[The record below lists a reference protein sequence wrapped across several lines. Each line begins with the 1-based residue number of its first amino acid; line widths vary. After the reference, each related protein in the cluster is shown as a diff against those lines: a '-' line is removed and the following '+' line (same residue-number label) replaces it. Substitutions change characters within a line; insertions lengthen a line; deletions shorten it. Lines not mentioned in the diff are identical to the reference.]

1 MAPEKPDSLDAD
13 GLKPLVQQLLLRIDD
28 LLAQNKILLARVAEL
43 EAKLGQPPKTPDNS
57 SLPPSRGHKANA
69 EAPASKPPRKGRPGI
84 TRKLAEKPDVTRRF
98 YAEHCTCGTV
108 LGEARQELAKEYD
121 HIDIPPIRPVTTRI
135 ELFRATC
142 PCCKARVTAGAPADM
157 PEGTPFGPNIA
168 SIVTYLHGCQMVG
181 YKRLTEVCDGLFGLT
196 ISQGAIA
203 NMLARVGE
211 AIAAPAE
218 RIAAEVRAS
227 EVIASDETSARVKG
241 KTWWQWTFGCATA
254 AYHLIAPT
262 RGKCV
267 PTEFLAGARP
277 KMWLSDRLPAQCRHA
292 EGHQF
297 CLAHLIRDAQYAID
311 HGDTIFAPG
320 FKALLKDACAVGGR
334 RADLADATIAAH
346 RRRLEKALQRLL
358 ACKPTNA
365 EGRKLRD
372 AVDLDCRGKLFVFLT
387 RRDVEPT
394 NNESERAL
402 RPSVIFRKVTNGFR
416 SEWGARAYAAL
427 CSIVET
433 GRRNGRSALTA
444 IRDALTAPRP
454 SRSARDRRMSGGVSN
469 YLRRANSVGKFPHS
483 RHSRSK

>member
-1 MAPEKPDSLDAD
+1 MAPETLNSLDD
-13 GLKPLVQQLLLRIDD
+13 KLKPVLLQIVAQNVSLLGRIDE
-28 LLAQNKILLARVAEL
+28 LLAQNASLLARIAEL
-43 EAKLGQPPKTPDNS
+43 EAKLGTPPKTPDNS
-57 SLPPSRGHKANA
+57 SLPPSHGQKANA
-69 EAPASKPPRKGRPGI
+69 EPPAIKPPRKGRPGV
-84 TRKLAEKPDVTRRF
+84 TRKLAESPDVTRQF
-98 YAEHCTCGTV
+98 YAERCACGAV
-108 LGEARQELAKEYD
+108 LGEAGQSLVKEYD

-135 ELFRATC
+135 ELFSGTC
-142 PCCKARVTAGAPADM
+142 PCCKARVTAHAPAEM
-157 PEGTPFGPNIA
+157 PEGTPFGPGITSTIA
-168 SIVTYLHGCQMVG
+168 YLHGCQMVG
-181 YKRLTEVCDGLFGLT
+181 YKRLTEVCQGLFGLT

-254 AYHLIAPT
+254 VYFVIAET

-267 PTEFLAGARP
+267 PTSFLASAKP
-277 KMWLSDRLPAQCRHA
+277 KMWLSDRLPAQCKHA
-292 EGHQF
+292 EEHQF
-297 CLAHLIRDAQYAID
+297 CLAHLIRNAQYAID

-320 FKALLKDACAVGGR
+320 FKALLKDACAVGR
-334 RADLADATIAAH
+334 RRPNLADATIAAH
-346 RRRLEKALQRLL
+346 RRRLEKELDRLL
-358 ACKPTNA
+358 ACKPTDA

-372 AVDLDCRGKLFVFLT
+372 AVALDCRGKLFVFLK

-444 IRDALTAPRP
+444 IRDALATPGAG
-454 SRSARDRRMSGGVSN
+454 AAG
-469 YLRRANSVGKFPHS
+469 A
-483 RHSRSK
+483 

>member
-1 MAPEKPDSLDAD
+1 MPLGKIDSPNADAAH
-13 GLKPLVQQLLLRIDD
+13 LVASMLARIDQ
-28 LLAQNKILLARVAEL
+28 LLAQIADRDGRIDELLAQVKALNARIGEL

-57 SLPPSRGHKANA
+57 SLPPSRGQKANA
-69 EAPASKPPRKGRPGI
+69 EAPASNAPRQGRRKGRPGVA
-84 TRKLAEKPDVTRRF
+84 RMLAENPDATRRF
-98 YAEHCTCGTV
+98 YAERCTCGAV
-108 LGEARQELAKEYD
+108 LDAAGQELAKEYD
-121 HIDIPPIRPVTTRI
+121 HIDIPPIKPTTTRI
-135 ELFRATC
+135 EVFRATC
-142 PCCKARVTAGAPADM
+142 PCCKARVTASAPADM
-157 PEGTPFGPNIA
+157 PEGTPFSAGIT
-168 SIVTYLHGCQMVG
+168 SIVAYLHGCQMIG
-181 YKRLTEVCDGLFGLT
+181 YKRLTEVCQGLFGLT

-211 AIAAPAE
+211 AIAAPAD

-227 EVIASDETSARVKG
+227 EVVASDETSARVKG

-254 AYHLIAPT
+254 VYFVMAET

-267 PTEFLAGARP
+267 PSSFLAGARP
-277 KMWLSDRLPAQCRHA
+277 KIWLSDRLPAQCKHA
-292 EGHQF
+292 EEQQF

-320 FKALLKDACAVGGR
+320 FKALLQDACAVGR
-334 RADLADATIAAH
+334 RRPDLADATIAAH
-346 RRRLEKALQRLL
+346 RRRLERELDRLL
-358 ACKPTNA
+358 ALKPNDA

-372 AVDLDCRGKLFVFLT
+372 AVDLDCRGKLLVFLK

-416 SEWGARAYAAL
+416 SEWGAKTYAAL

-444 IRDALTAPRP
+444 IRDALATPAVAGPG
-454 SRSARDRRMSGGVSN
+454 A
-469 YLRRANSVGKFPHS
+469 
-483 RHSRSK
+483 

>member
-1 MAPEKPDSLDAD
+1 MPERKNDSPSGDSAD
-13 GLKPLVQQLLLRIDD
+13 LV
-28 LLAQNKILLARVAEL
+28 ASLLARIDQLVAQISARDERIDELLALVKAQNVRIAEL
-43 EAKLGQPPKTPDNS
+43 EAKLGGPPKTPDNS
-57 SLPPSRGHKANA
+57 SVPPSRGQKANA
-69 EAPASKPPRKGRPGI
+69 KPPAGKRRRKGRPGVA
-84 TRKLAEKPDVTRRF
+84 RKLAENPDATRRF
-98 YAEHCTCGTV
+98 YAEHCACGAE
-108 LGEARQELAKEYD
+108 LSESGQERAREYD

-142 PCCKARVTAGAPADM
+142 PCCKARVTASVPADM
-157 PEGTPFGPNIA
+157 PEGSPFGPGIV
-168 SIVTYLHGCQMVG
+168 SMVTYLHGCQMIG
-181 YKRLTEVCDGLFGLT
+181 YKRLTEVFEGLFGLT

-218 RIAAEVRAS
+218 RIAATVRAS

-254 AYHLIAPT
+254 VYHMIAPT

-267 PTEFLAGARP
+267 PMEFLGGVKP
-277 KMWLSDRLPAQCRHA
+277 KMWLSDRLAAQLGHA
-292 EGHQF
+292 EEHQF

-311 HGDTIFAPG
+311 HGDTIFAPA
-320 FKALLKDACAVGGR
+320 FKALLHDACAVGR
-334 RADLADATIAAH
+334 RRSGLVDATIAAH
-346 RRRLEKALQRLL
+346 RRRLDKELERLL
-358 ACKPTNA
+358 ALKPTDA
-365 EGRKLRD
+365 AGRKLRD
-372 AVDLDCRGKLFVFLT
+372 TVYVDCTDRLFVFLK

-416 SEWGARAYAAL
+416 SEWGAKTYADL

-444 IRDALTAPRP
+444 IRDALAVPTPEAAAP
-454 SRSARDRRMSGGVSN
+454 
-469 YLRRANSVGKFPHS
+469 
-483 RHSRSK
+483 

>member
-1 MAPEKPDSLDAD
+1 MLTMPQRKIDSASSD
-13 GLKPLVQQLLLRIDD
+13 GAHLVASMLARIDR
-28 LLAQNKILLARVAEL
+28 LLAQIAARDDRIDELLAQVKALNARIAEL
-43 EAKLGQPPKTPDNS
+43 EAKLGGPPKTPDNS
-57 SLPPSRGHKANA
+57 SLPPSRGQKANT
-69 EAPASKPPRKGRPGI
+69 EPPATKPRRKGRPG
-84 TRKLAEKPDVTRRF
+84 VTRMLTENPDATRRV
-98 YAEHCTCGTV
+98 YAERCACGAV
-108 LGEARQELAKEYD
+108 LGEAGQELAKEYD

-142 PCCKARVTAGAPADM
+142 PCCKARVTASAPADM
-157 PEGTPFGPNIA
+157 PEGTPFGPGIA
-168 SIVTYLHGCQMVG
+168 SIVTYLHGCQMIG
-181 YKRLTEVCDGLFGLT
+181 FKRLTEVCEGLFGLT

-203 NMLARVGE
+203 NVLARAGK
-211 AIAAPAE
+211 AFAAPAE

-241 KTWWQWTFGCATA
+241 RTWWQWTFGCATA
-254 AYHLIAPT
+254 VSFVIAST

-267 PTEFLAGARP
+267 PTAFLAGARP

-292 EGHQF
+292 EEHQF

-320 FKALLKDACAVGGR
+320 FKALLKDACAVGR
-334 RADLADATIAAH
+334 RRPDLADATIAAH
-346 RRRLEKALQRLL
+346 RRRFEKELERLL
-358 ACKPTNA
+358 ALKPVDA

-372 AVDLDCRGKLFVFLT
+372 AVYLDCRGKLFVFLK
-387 RRDVEPT
+387 RRDAEPT

-416 SEWGARAYAAL
+416 SEWGAKTYAAL

-444 IRDALTAPRP
+444 IRDALATPAVGA
-454 SRSARDRRMSGGVSN
+454 ART
-469 YLRRANSVGKFPHS
+469 
-483 RHSRSK
+483 